1 MIAIGETVT
10 PMTRE
15 WQQMR
20 EKFHQSTTLAALV
33 LSAWQMGLWLARAF
47 VESELNQRAQ
57 QPEQWGNCSECGAKL
72 QSKGF
77 AKRQMLTLVGWVEW
91 RRRIGRCPN
100 RCSGAQV
107 VPLDAE
113 LEIAPYQQTS
123 MELMRLGCLLAVFVP
138 FELAVHLLE
147 QLSGVRI
154 SDAAL
159 WQWVQHFGGQQ
170 MAQVQVEVNDW
181 QQGSKPFVDVMD
193 EDVAT
198 LPLLIG
204 VDGVTVPF
212 RPHPKSN
219 KGKIVYQEIKVAL
232 LTRLG
237 SRIKRSGETVTQLVQ
252 RRLVALRGTVNDLQP
267 LLEVEAHR
275 QQITKAQLVVWIS
288 DGARGFWRLFEHCF
302 ATVAIGILDF
312 YHATEHL
319 HAAAEAYG
327 TTLKHRTPQQWFT
340 RLRYQ
345 LRHGYVHHILH
356 EFAALLRY
364 ASTPEAAKP
373 KLRQVR
379 NYLKTHQ
386 QHLLYRQFKKLGLPI
401 GSGVVESACKWLIT
415 QRFKGAGMRWS
426 EPGFDHLLLLRVAW
440 VNQRFEQL
448 FASHPLSPTLYSP
461 NQ

>member
-1 MIAIGETVT
+1 
-10 PMTRE
+10 MTRE

-20 EKFHQSTTLAALV
+20 ENFHQSTTLAALV

-47 VESELNQRAQ
+47 VEYELNQRAQ
-57 QPEQWGNCSECGAKL
+57 QLEQWGSCPECGAKL

-91 RRRIGRCPN
+91 RRRPN
-100 RCSGAQV
+100 RCSGPQV

-113 LEIAPYQQTS
+113 LEITPYQQTS
-123 MELMRLGCLLAVFVP
+123 MELMRLGCLLSVFLP
-138 FELAVHLLE
+138 FGLAVHLLE
-147 QLSGVRI
+147 QLSGVSV
-154 SDAAL
+154 SDAAV
-159 WQWVQHFGGQQ
+159 WQWVQHFGERQ
-170 MAQVQVEVNDW
+170 MAHVQVEVHNW

-193 EDVAT
+193 EEVAT

-204 VDGVTVPF
+204 ADGVTVPF

-237 SRIKRSGETVTQLVQ
+237 SRIKRSGETVAQLVQ

-275 QQITKAQLVVWIS
+275 QQIPKAKLVVWIS
-288 DGARGFWRLFEHCF
+288 DGARGFWRLFERCF
-302 ATVAIGILDF
+302 AQVAIGILDF

-327 TTLKHRTPQQWFT
+327 STMKHRSPQQWFT
-340 RLRYQ
+340 RLRHQ
-345 LRHGYVHHILH
+345 LRHGYGHHILS

-364 ASTPEAAKP
+364 GSTPDSAKSV
-373 KLRQVR
+373 LRQVR
-379 NYLKTHQ
+379 NYLKIHQ
-386 QHLLYRQFKKLGLPI
+386 PHLQYRQFKKLGLPI
-401 GSGVVESACKWLIT
+401 GSGMVESACKWLIT

-426 EPGFDHLLLLRVAW
+426 EPGFDHLLQLRLAW
-440 VNQRFEQL
+440 SNHRFDPL
-448 FASHPLSPTLYSP
+448 FSEHSLSPTLYSP